1 MSPLQKKY
9 RDLALIVL
17 TLALIPLVGCG
28 KSNIHG
34 YGDGRQDWSRHG
46 TAGLVVAYAK
56 SYIGLPYR
64 YGGSDPHRGFD
75 CSGLIQH
82 AYARFGVRIPRTARA
97 QFHAGRPVS
106 RWRLRPGDL
115 VFFWSP
121 RTKWHVGLY
130 LGRGRF
136 LHSPRR
142 GAAIRVGSLNWRY
155 YRRRYQGARR
165 VVEGG
170 PSYWR
175 SSRRIIR

>member
-1 MSPLQKKY
+1 MTPRHTHL
-9 RDLALIVL
+9 RNAALATLILALIG
-17 TLALIPLVGCG
+17 LVGCS
-28 KSNIHG
+28 KSNIYG
-34 YGDGRQDWSRHG
+34 YGDGRRDWSRYG
-46 TAGLVVAYAK
+46 TGGLVVAYAR

-82 AYARFGVRIPRTARA
+82 AYGRFGVRIPRTARA
-97 QFHAGRPVS
+97 QFRAGRPVS

-115 VFFWSP
+115 VFFWSS

-130 LGRGRF
+130 IGRGRF

-142 GAAIRVGSLNWRY
+142 GAAIRVDSLNRRY
-155 YRRRYQGARR
+155 YRRRFQGARR
-165 VVEGG
+165 MVEGG

-175 SSRRIIR
+175 SSRRVIR